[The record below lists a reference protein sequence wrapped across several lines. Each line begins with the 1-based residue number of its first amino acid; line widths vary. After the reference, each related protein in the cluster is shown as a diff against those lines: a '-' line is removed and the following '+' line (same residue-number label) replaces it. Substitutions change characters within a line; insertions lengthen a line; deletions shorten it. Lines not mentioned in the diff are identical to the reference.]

1 MSSKIVRV
9 FNERC
14 EADAYCAVRACSHKR
29 MYADRLKARQRDMSM
44 KRMRNANGTAQC
56 VRLTVYAQDYIML
69 STLCGQ
75 LVDKYVSSYVFS
87 LLRIH
92 CFWLIQEVFRTV
104 DTCFYFMHMHM
115 DSSSDYCKLTCL
127 YKGPSTL
134 FLRLSTSFSS
144 YSHPLHKKTVL
155 FFLIKRSKMH
165 IRSAFSF
172 LPVKP
177 SQLSNLFLVKNSLF

>member
-1 MSSKIVRV
+1 MPYNYTGEHFLCQVKS
-9 FNERC
+9 
-14 EADAYCAVRACSHKR
+14 CAF
-29 MYADRLKARQRDMSM
+29 LT
-44 KRMRNANGTAQC
+44 GG

-104 DTCFYFMHMHM
+104 DTCFCFMHMHM
-115 DSSSDYCKLTCL
+115 DPPSDYCKLTFL

-134 FLRLSTSFSS
+134 FLWLSTSFSS

-177 SQLSNLFLVKNSLF
+177 FQLSNLFLVKNNLF